1 MNPKSVPLNPKKSKI
16 TRFKLL
22 NLNFAM
28 NHYKKHSDGNCNSAV
43 NIPESKKEK
52 SIIKPIERPTD
63 LPPKFKKIKQK
74 FRRKEILQ

>member
-1 MNPKSVPLNPKKSKI
+1 
-16 TRFKLL
+16 
-22 NLNFAM
+22 M

-63 LPPKFKKIKQK
+63 LPPKFKKIKQI